1 MGALTVHLKATY
13 LQMRIYI
20 WMVIILI
27 LLGRLAEFIVGLFI
41 DSSQNTG
48 IADGNLLL
56 LILLIFA
63 IVLPLSYYNRI
74 VHLGANRIQY
84 FFGLQFVY
92 TVWAVAIALFN
103 SLWSVLEV
111 NVLHKNTVNL
121 IEAFHWN
128 EFGIVGSFLY
138 QTIFYLMTMAL
149 LSMLISGYHHLVG
162 WLLWVLFIVAIPTGT
177 AIPALRAHVV
187 SFFEALLFNGSLLK
201 GVGFNLVLFIVF
213 VAGGWFFTKGRTY

>member
-74 VHLGANRIQY
+74 VHLGASRKQY

-92 TVWAVAIALFN
+92 VVWAVAIALFN
-103 SLWSVLEV
+103 SLWSMLEV

-128 EFGIVGSFLY
+128 EFGLVGSFLY

-149 LSMLISGYHHLVG
+149 LNMLISGYHHLVG
-162 WLLWVLFIVAIPTGT
+162 WMLWVLFIVAIPTGT

-201 GVGFNLVLFIVF
+201 GIGFNLVLFIVF
-213 VAGGWFFTKGRTY
+213 VSGGWFFTKGRTY

>member
-74 VHLGANRIQY
+74 VHLGASRKQY

-92 TVWAVAIALFN
+92 IVWAVAIALFN

-128 EFGIVGSFLY
+128 EFGVVGSFLY

-149 LSMLISGYHHLVG
+149 LSMLISGYHHIAG

-187 SFFEALLFNGSLLK
+187 SFFEALLFNSSLLK